1 MLLRCRGRVSA
12 FAAQLHIV
20 LSLLSVLSLGVGG
33 FLSLRLFEVDSGVG
47 LRRQKLISY

>member
-20 LSLLSVLSLGVGG
+20 LSLVSVLSLGVGDSYLYG
-33 FLSLRLFEVDSGVG
+33 FLKRTAAWGFVDKNS
-47 LRRQKLISY
+47 